1 MSEENVQEQTDQDL
15 EQAVDE
21 ATAAVAVKA
30 NELRDLAADGAG
42 GEPIG
47 LGGVM
52 DVPVSLAVRIGQ
64 TQITLA
70 QLVDLGP
77 GSLITLDRGAH
88 EPADIFVNGKL
99 VARGEIVTIDDKYAV
114 RISSISPQ

>member
-1 MSEENVQEQTDQDL
+1 MSKENIEENVGDGLSE
-15 EQAVDE
+15 AVAE
-21 ATAAVAVKA
+21 ATAAVAVQA
-30 NELRDLAADGAG
+30 NELQNLAEGMS

-52 DVPVSLAVRIGQ
+52 DVPVKLTVRIGE
-64 TQITLA
+64 TQISLA

-77 GSLITLDRGAH
+77 GSLITLDRSAH

-99 VARGEIVTIDDKYAV
+99 VARGEIVTIEEKYAIRV
-114 RISSISPQ
+114 SDITPK